1 MIDSAHEVLRAWLI
15 GILMCVV
22 EVCLIVRW
30 HRVVFVGL
38 LAVNAWNH
46 AQAFSRL
53 HAAGTL
59 QST

>member
-1 MIDSAHEVLRAWLI
+1 MVDSAHEVLCAWLV

-22 EVCLIVRW
+22 EVSLIVRW

-53 HAAGTL
+53 HTAGT
-59 QST
+59 